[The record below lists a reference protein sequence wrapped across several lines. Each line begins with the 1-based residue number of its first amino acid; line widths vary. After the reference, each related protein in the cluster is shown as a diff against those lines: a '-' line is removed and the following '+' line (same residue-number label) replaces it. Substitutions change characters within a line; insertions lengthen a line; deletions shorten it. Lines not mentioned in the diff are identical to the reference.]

1 MSWWWMKAS
10 SGGLGLTLI
19 LSIATLAQA
28 QPNNATINA
37 SATVLQPV
45 TVVAQSDLDFG
56 NVFPGVNKSVL
67 LTDAGAGSWYVTGV
81 SSAEVDLSLATP
93 ANLSDGGNNLPIQF
107 GAGDAGY
114 NTANDPS
121 TATGF
126 DPAAGAST
134 NLSGAA
140 LGDLWVW
147 IGGQVQPVAD
157 QPAGLYTGT
166 ITLTV
171 DYTGN

>member
-1 MSWWWMKAS
+1 MSRWWMKAS
-10 SGGLGLTLI
+10 TGGLGLALI
-19 LSIATLAQA
+19 LAIGGLAQA

-37 SATVLQPV
+37 NATVLQPV

-56 NVFPGVNKSVL
+56 NVFPGVNKSVT
-67 LTDAGAGSWYVTGV
+67 LTDAGAGGWYVTGV
-81 SSAEVDLSLATP
+81 TGAEVDLSLTVP
-93 ANLSDGGNNLPIQF
+93 LNLDSGGNNLPIVF
-107 GAGDAGY
+107 GAADAGY

-121 TATGF
+121 SATGF
-126 DPAAGAST
+126 DPGVGATT

-147 IGGQVQPVAD
+147 IGGQVQPATN
-157 QPAGLYTGT
+157 QPAGFYTGT

>member
-1 MSWWWMKAS
+1 MIRWWMKTS
-10 SGGLGLTLI
+10 SGGLGLALI
-19 LSIATLAQA
+19 LSIAGAAQA
-28 QPNNATINA
+28 QPNNATISAN
-37 SATVLQPV
+37 ATVLQPV

-67 LTDAGAGSWYVTGV
+67 ITDVDAGNWYVTGV
-81 SSAEVDLSLATP
+81 SSAEVDLSLVTP
-93 ANLSDGGNNLPIQF
+93 TDLSDGANNLPIVF
-107 GAGDAGY
+107 GAGAAGY
-114 NTANDPS
+114 NTANDPTS
-121 TATGF
+121 ATAF
-126 DPAAGAST
+126 DPGVGATT

-147 IGGQVQPVAD
+147 IGGQVQPAAN
-157 QPAGLYTGT
+157 QPAGLYQGT